1 MLLWKQNETGELKV
15 YIIFK
20 KLLKLSH
27 PIWIVVNFT
36 SSSKE
41 QENLANWPC
50 GKSWLS
56 AADFWQIDL
65 EPVLKN

>member
-27 PIWIVVNFT
+27 PTWIVVNFIN
-36 SSSKE
+36 SSKE
-41 QENLANWPC
+41 QENLANWPR